1 MSTLAALPLACDVIE
16 VEDDEVLPTLR
27 RCGHYTLQYNDG
39 FYKIKR
45 GTRCDA
51 DTRDFKWIY
60 DDEMTP
66 YVIVM
71 ALQRRASILQKLQAK
86 KKLIDKVIG
95 IETTTEIVMKFLEPQ
110 PMFLSCG
117 YLRRLHVS
125 PDRVFL
131 TLKCWFYKYG
141 RAPIPRNLRQL
152 VRIDHRLLKVKTEN

>member
-16 VEDDEVLPTLR
+16 VEDDEDTQESPCEGGVY
-27 RCGHYTLQYNDG
+27 CNDG
-39 FYKIKR
+39 FCKRKR
-45 GTRCDA
+45 GALCDA
-51 DTRDFKWIY
+51 DTRIFKWIY
-60 DDEMTP
+60 DDEMSP

-86 KKLIDKVIG
+86 KKLVDKVIG